1 MEPQINILLAD
12 DHQIIIDGINFM
24 FKNEPTINIIGAF
37 TNTNDVLNFL
47 STSNQK
53 IDIVIS
59 DINMPTISGIELCRK
74 IKEDHTGIRVL
85 ILSMYNSKEMVKE
98 ALLAEA
104 DGYVLKSDGKE
115 TLIKALTKIN
125 NNGTFFSEEII
136 PIIISQYKNHTH
148 KETSIPLS
156 RRQEEVLNL
165 IVNEYT
171 SKEIAEKLFISKQTV
186 DTHRLNIMSKTGCK
200 SLVGLIKFAVKS
212 GYIS

>member
-156 RRQEEVLNL
+156 RREEEVLNL